1 MPGVGALAA
10 RQNRNMPDAS
20 TSPGERNA
28 RTVPIASFPEYDDAV
43 AAVDRLAAADFPV
56 ERVAIVGRDLR
67 MVEDF
72 TGTATASQSAL
83 HGAGSGALIGA
94 LLGWLLGV
102 VGAVDPLVAGL
113 VLGLYGLLIGA
124 VLGALA
130 GLAVHLLRLRPH
142 DFSSVGAM
150 HIGRY
155 EVVADADVADRA
167 SALLAP
173 DR

>member
-1 MPGVGALAA
+1 MRGVRAPPA
-10 RQNRNMPDAS
+10 RQNLTMSDAS
-20 TSPGERNA
+20 TSPDERNA
-28 RTVPIASFPEYDDAV
+28 QTVPIGSYPEYDDAV
-43 AAVDRLAAADFPV
+43 AAVDRLAAEDFPV

-67 MVEDF
+67 MTEDV
-72 TGTATASQSAL
+72 TGATTAPQSAL
-83 HGAGSGALIGA
+83 QGAGAGALIGA

-113 VLGLYGLLIGA
+113 LLALYGLLIGA
-124 VLGALA
+124 ALGALA
-130 GLAVHLLRLRPH
+130 GLVGHLLHLSRH

-167 SALLAP
+167 SALLAA

>member
-1 MPGVGALAA
+1 MS
-10 RQNRNMPDAS
+10 DAS
-20 TSPGERNA
+20 TDPGERKA
-28 RTVPIASFPEYDDAV
+28 HSVPIGSFREYDDAV
-43 AAVDRLAAADFPV
+43 AAVDRLAAEGFPV

-67 MVEDF
+67 MVEDV
-72 TGTATASQSAL
+72 TGATTAPQSAL
-83 HGAGSGALIGA
+83 RGAGSGALIGA

-113 VLGLYGLLIGA
+113 LLGLYGLLIGGA
-124 VLGALA
+124 LGALA
-130 GLAVHLLRLRPH
+130 GLVVHLLNLSRH
-142 DFSSVGAM
+142 DFSSVGTM

-155 EVVADADVADRA
+155 EVVADADVAEPA